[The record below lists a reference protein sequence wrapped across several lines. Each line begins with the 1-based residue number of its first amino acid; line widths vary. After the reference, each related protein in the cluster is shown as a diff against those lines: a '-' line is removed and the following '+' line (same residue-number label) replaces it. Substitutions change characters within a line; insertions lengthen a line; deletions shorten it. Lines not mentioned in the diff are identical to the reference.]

1 MKPKIDELFQAI
13 QQFHIATTRAGF
25 NKIAWKLAQEEFQ
38 ARMKV
43 LDIYDCFDWTEEE

>member
-1 MKPKIDELFQAI
+1 MKPKIDELFQII
-13 QQFHIATTRAGF
+13 QQFYITTRVAGC

>member
-1 MKPKIDELFQAI
+1 MKPKIDELFRAV
-13 QQFHIATTRAGF
+13 QQFNIATIRAGF